1 MNKFKLDKRIGTE
14 TIHSNDLLLKDV
26 IKNSYAKNKSKS
38 LKGYNL
44 DEDLSNH
51 NQQVYFN
58 PNDKKLLYSITGTHN
73 LADVGTDLMLGLG
86 RIKNTKR
93 YKEAEDTLKN
103 AKMKYGVNSATI
115 ASHSLGSSIGGLVGS
130 GDDTIY
136 SVNKGAVFQKPRK
149 NEKNFRTRGDAV
161 SIFSRNDPN
170 TTNLINPNQP
180 TGHFIK
186 DTLNAHSVDVI
197 PKNITIM

>member
-103 AKMKYGVNSATI
+103 AK
-115 ASHSLGSSIGGLVGS
+115 
-130 GDDTIY
+130 
-136 SVNKGAVFQKPRK
+136 
-149 NEKNFRTRGDAV
+149 
-161 SIFSRNDPN
+161 IF
-170 TTNLINPNQP
+170 
-180 TGHFIK
+180 FIE
-186 DTLNAHSVDVI
+186 H
-197 PKNITIM
+197 